1 MSAGLAAPAVIAH
14 RGASRACPENTLT
27 AFEAAVRA
35 GADMVELDVQLT
47 ADGTLVVMHD
57 PDVARTTAGRGLVCE
72 MTLDEVRALH
82 VPTLREALDLVHG
95 RAGAE
100 IEIKDDPPETAADT
114 VVALLQE
121 MRFALAL
128 VSSFDPAALA
138 RVRGCDPQVATGL
151 ETSGTEALRA
161 GLDHVVAHGHPYL
174 LPDAPS
180 LMRAGPEVI
189 QLAHQRGVRIG
200 TWTVDDPTAIAELYA
215 WGVDAVETNLPEMAV
230 PIRDLARIAASLE
243 GPAANG

>member
-14 RGASRACPENTLT
+14 RGASEAWPENTLA

-35 GADMVELDVQLT
+35 GADMVELDVRLT
-47 ADGTLVVMHD
+47 ADRTLVVMHD
-57 PDVARTTAGRGLVCE
+57 PDVARTTEGRGLVCE
-72 MTLDEVRALH
+72 MPLDEVRALH

-95 RAGAE
+95 RAGVE
-100 IEIKDDPPETAADT
+100 IEIKDDPPEAAADA

-121 MRFALAL
+121 MRFAAVL
-128 VSSFDPAALA
+128 VSSFDPAAIA
-138 RVRGCDPQVATGL
+138 CVHGCDPQIATGL

-189 QLAHQRGVRIG
+189 RLAHERGVRIG
-200 TWTVDDPTAIAELYA
+200 TWTVDDPAAIAELYA
-215 WGVDAVETNLPEMAV
+215 WGTDAVETNLPEMAV